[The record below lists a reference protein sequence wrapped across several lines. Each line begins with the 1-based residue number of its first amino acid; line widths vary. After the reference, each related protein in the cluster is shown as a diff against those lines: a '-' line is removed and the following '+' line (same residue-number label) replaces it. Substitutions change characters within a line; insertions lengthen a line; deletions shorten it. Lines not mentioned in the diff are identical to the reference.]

1 MKKLALALALALAV
15 IAGGTAV
22 VYGLIETPAF
32 ASPGGN

>member
-22 VYGLIETPAF
+22 VYGLTDTPAF
-32 ASPGGN
+32 ADGRGD